1 MKRCLISV
9 LHICCLALPQKV
21 LAQSAKE
28 ALLGLKK
35 LQARVQSGVS
45 YRDYGQ
51 ALGEAKF
58 PVNLYLESME
68 SSKNPELTDSIK
80 KAIAHYEF
88 VRMVWQDTIDNE
100 IWFISGRM
108 EKLIIASYPIADK
121 DSNFLVKEDVFDIIW
136 GKASDELKIATA
148 LFSKEEASSATDI
161 KNEIEVLKSTNEKLQ
176 IENTKLREEINKLKE
191 RSSLKKK

>member
-9 LHICCLALPQKV
+9 LLICCLALPQKV

-58 PVNLYLESME
+58 PVNLYLESKE